1 MDNVEIQRRRGDAK
15 EHSCR
20 HPDHD
25 EFDAPST
32 RSRTSVA
39 VSETRGFDTLEAHKG
54 LEHLLREA
62 HPLERRALQRERDQG
77 SIDVSLGSEHV
88 GIKCPYHHAQLFQG

>member
-1 MDNVEIQRRRGDAK
+1 MDDVEIQRRRGDA
-15 EHSCR
+15 EEYSCR

-25 EFDAPST
+25 ELDAPST

-39 VSETRGFDTLEAHKG
+39 VSETRGLDTLEARQG

-62 HPLERRALQRERDQG
+62 HPLEGRALQRERDQG
-77 SIDVSLGSEHV
+77 SIDVSFGSEHV
-88 GIKCPYHHAQLFQG
+88 GIECPHHRAQLFQG